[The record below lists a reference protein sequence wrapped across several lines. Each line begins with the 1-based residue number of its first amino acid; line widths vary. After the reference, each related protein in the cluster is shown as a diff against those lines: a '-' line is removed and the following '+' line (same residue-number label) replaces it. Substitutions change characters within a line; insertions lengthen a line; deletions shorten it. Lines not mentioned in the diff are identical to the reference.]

1 MSDSLIGFIGA
12 IIGGICSLV
21 ATYMVNNH
29 SKKEAQRTEK
39 ESIKAFLQAIQN
51 EIGTLWELYKRGA
64 GDFLEKTNNGYPF
77 LYKYIVK
84 QDYFIIYNKNS
95 HFLGKINDALL
106 REQIII
112 TYTKS
117 KAIVDSYTLN
127 NSILEKYENM
137 ILLFQQTQNI
147 QFKNNADE
155 YLNSLKDYCDK
166 LKFLHEELKEEMSKL
181 QPMITIILRQDIR
194 SYCNFYNNF

>member
-1 MSDSLIGFIGA
+1 M
-12 IIGGICSLV
+12 V

-29 SKKEAQRTEK
+29 AKKEAQRTEK
-39 ESIKAFLQAIQN
+39 ESIKAFVQAIQN

-117 KAIVDSYTLN
+117 KAIVDSYILN

-166 LKFLHEELKEEMSKL
+166 LTQIAS
-181 QPMITIILRQDIR
+181 
-194 SYCNFYNNF
+194 